1 MGRRDSSGFSGPH
14 LAKRQMKRYS
24 PAASGT
30 IFAFRKLRKPPKQDH
45 QAWLRQLL
53 EPIFPFLWKAILGA
67 GGLIL
72 LLFFMQIGF
81 MPEIGLADATAMM
94 VAIALSGLVFVVP
107 AGAAI
112 FPAIML
118 SCEPEIKDSFKIRK
132 IKRWKVFFKNPAC
145 FFIWNT
151 FLSLLL
157 FLFLWW
163 LASEPHSSYTEG
175 WTVAIIYALYI
186 AAAFFSSFARIDPG
200 SMHKMIRAT
209 HLHIRHFFVKKK
221 SKKDRKRRLLLL
233 VKKYN
238 SQAFAALKAKFM
250 PVFIDAVAWSFC
262 PLFLFALFYS
272 YEGFRQ
278 DTWLVIFPLALW
290 FMISYSISYI
300 IIIYEGKQKTGLYS
314 IGAFFSIL
322 MLLTMT
328 GSITKIPSAAIRLI
342 GLGAIPNVSVFLKD
356 EGCATFNAI
365 PMPVGQ
371 DPLCQ
376 GNIVRSVDLKSRIAS
391 PYVFEVTGRD
401 NLAWRITI
409 PKEQVISL
417 MIPDQRGGGKRSG
430 EPAQGSR

>member
-1 MGRRDSSGFSGPH
+1 
-14 LAKRQMKRYS
+14 
-24 PAASGT
+24 
-30 IFAFRKLRKPPKQDH
+30 
-45 QAWLRQLL
+45 
-53 EPIFPFLWKAILGA
+53 
-67 GGLIL
+67 
-72 LLFFMQIGF
+72 MQIGF
-81 MPEIGLADATAMM
+81 MPEMGLADATAMM

-107 AGAAI
+107 AGAAM

-118 SCEPEIKDSFKIRK
+118 SCEPEIKNSFKTK
-132 IKRWKVFFKNPAC
+132 EIKRWKVFFKNPAC

-151 FLSLLL
+151 FLFLLL

-163 LASEPHSSYTEG
+163 LASEPHSSDTGG

-209 HLHIRHFFVKKK
+209 HLHIRHFFVNKK
-221 SKKDRKRRLLLL
+221 SKKDRKKRLLLL
-233 VKKYN
+233 VKKYD

-262 PLFLFALFYS
+262 PLFLFVLFHS

-290 FMISYSISYI
+290 FMTSYSISYI
-300 IIIYEGKQKTGLYS
+300 IIISDDKQKTVLYS

-328 GSITKIPSAAIRLI
+328 DSITKIPHAAIRLI
-342 GLGAIPNVSVFLKD
+342 GLGAIPNASVFLKD

-365 PMPVGQ
+365 PMPAGQ
-371 DPLCQ
+371 NPLCQ
-376 GNIVRSVDLKSRIAS
+376 GNIVRSVYLKSRIAS
-391 PYVFEVTGRD
+391 PYVFEVEGRD
-401 NLAWRITI
+401 NLTWRITI

-430 EPAQGSR
+430 DPAQGSQ